1 VRERCKVVKLVK
13 HIWDRRVIYYI
24 IFIMVACPLTM
35 VLGAFTPE
43 NLRFLEPV
51 LCPPGMHLD
60 RVTETQTDLRG
71 TVVALNAACTDG
83 EQRVDVTGRLA
94 LFVCG
99 LPVLIGIL
107 LVLPAFFTPGKKKDS
122 VDSEE

>member
-1 VRERCKVVKLVK
+1 MVKFLK
-13 HIWDRRVIYYI
+13 HVWDRRVIYYI
-24 IFIMVACPLTM
+24 ILVIVACPLAM

-71 TVVALNAACTDG
+71 TVVALDAACTDG

-99 LPVLIGIL
+99 TPVLIGIL
-107 LVLPAFFTPGKKKDS
+107 LVLPAFFSPGKKKESADY
-122 VDSEE
+122 EE

>member
-1 VRERCKVVKLVK
+1 MVKLVK
-13 HIWDRRVIYYI
+13 NLWSRRVIYYI
-24 IFIMVACPLTM
+24 ILVIVACPLAM

-43 NLRFLEPV
+43 NLRFLEPA

-60 RVTETQTDLRG
+60 RVTESQTDLRG
-71 TVVALNAACTDG
+71 TVVALDATCTDG

-99 LPVLIGIL
+99 TPVLIGIL
-107 LVLPAFFTPGKKKDS
+107 LVLPAFFSPGKKKESADY
-122 VDSEE
+122 